1 MNHFQSPECVNWP
14 LSDAEIKETKGKSNI
29 FWLRSRSDQKVR
41 KTWSEKWKEEAR
53 RSSQLF
59 QNRFRRSS
67 AIFGDKCS
75 TKIIRNISALLW
87 DRFFILF
94 WKISKNA
101 IKAVWHDFFRTFD
114 SDCVHFWSVSSVS
127 ESLRIWTTT
136 SFGNKNKYKLL
147 WWTPLYA
154 IEFRLF
160 RRVSGSER
168 LCSVDHRVGIHF
180 LCKLFVH
187 EPCPPGNEKLVDS
200 VIQKA
205 SWPRDFG
212 YLQVGDNNW
221 YSGAVQAFWTLNR
234 WQRNYEI
241 IVHTLSIFS

>member
-87 DRFFILF
+87 ERFFYVFRKILKKRHQSSLAWFFSNF
-94 WKISKNA
+94 W
-101 IKAVWHDFFRTFD
+101 
-114 SDCVHFWSVSSVS
+114 
-127 ESLRIWTTT
+127 L
-136 SFGNKNKYKLL
+136 
-147 WWTPLYA
+147 
-154 IEFRLF
+154 
-160 RRVSGSER
+160 R
-168 LCSVDHRVGIHF
+168 LCSF
-180 LCKLFVH
+180 LISFVCFG
-187 EPCPPGNEKLVDS
+187 ESQDLNGCVLLTIEGEYIFCVNFLYMNRAPPETKN
-200 VIQKA
+200 
-205 SWPRDFG
+205 
-212 YLQVGDNNW
+212 
-221 YSGAVQAFWTLNR
+221 
-234 WQRNYEI
+234 
-241 IVHTLSIFS
+241 

>member
-87 DRFFILF
+87 DRFFIFF
-94 WKISKNA
+94 WKILKKRHQSSLA
-101 IKAVWHDFFRTFD
+101 WFF
-114 SDCVHFWSVSSVS
+114 SNFWLRLCSFLISFVCFG
-127 ESLRIWTTT
+127 ESQDLND

-168 LCSVDHRVGIHF
+168 LCSVDHRGGIHF
-180 LCKLFVH
+180 LCKLFVN
-187 EPCPPGNEKLVDS
+187 EPCPPPGNEKLVDS